1 MEEYLQ
7 KSLLLLNIE
16 QNELNTLYFSS
27 TNISTIQNLL
37 KHEAKKYT
45 GYNISNQNCTDI
57 LIAMQYFYISYPQ
70 FTLGN
75 DVRNDIL
82 SLNNLVVTDL
92 NKQIVSGIK
101 QHLSYLKNIN
111 TLPEPLEYGK
121 SSGTKG
127 QNSLEYQSMNLNGQS
142 QESLTETNVD
152 RYNEYQ
158 KMRTK

>member
-57 LIAMQYFYISYPQ
+57 LIAMQYFYINYPQ

-82 SLNNLVVTDL
+82 ILNNLVVTDL